1 MSEKRRTAVIVG
13 GTVAAL
19 LIGGGAFAAW
29 QLLAAKGPAP
39 EEILPTSTI
48 GVVTLDLDPSA
59 EQKVAALRAIRKFP
73 ALKKEVGVKD
83 DEDLRAFAFDKV
95 QEEGSCEGAS
105 YQDDVKPWL
114 GQRVALAA
122 VDLGDEAPAPAL
134 VVQVTDAEKA
144 RAGVRQL
151 VEKCGDPGEDFGFTT
166 TDDFLIVSDSDEHA
180 KAIARSG
187 ADKPLTDD
195 AAYQQWSEELGD
207 AGVLNFYVAKAAAE
221 HLAEL
226 GPQELGGVGQ
236 PDAKAMEDA
245 LDEFDGAAGTVRFAD
260 GGLELAVAAGGS
272 EKYVADAP
280 VGAQVGAL
288 PTDTAMALGF
298 GVPKDLAQTTLKQL
312 EDAMGP
318 ELEAQLAQMEAELG
332 LTFPEDVQTLLGEGV
347 TFSLGGEAP
356 ESFDE
361 IGSPGDVPV
370 GITIEGEPEEIR
382 GVIGKIEEGAGADLT
397 ELGVA
402 SRDDDSTLAL
412 ASSDGYATRLIETG
426 GLGDTARFTGVV
438 PEAADSSSIF
448 FMDFNSSWV
457 DLLTDAADDAE
468 LTANVE
474 PLEALGVSAWRDGDI
489 TRALVRLTTD

>member
-13 GTVAAL
+13 GTLTAL
-19 LIGGGAFAAW
+19 LIGGGAIATW
-29 QLLAAKGPAP
+29 RLLAANGPAP
-39 EEILPTSTI
+39 EEVLPTSTI

-59 EQKVAALRAIRKFP
+59 GQKVAALRAIRKFP
-73 ALKKEVGVKD
+73 ALKEAVGVKD
-83 DEDLRAFAFDKV
+83 DEDLRELAFDKI
-95 QEEGSCEGAS
+95 QEEGGCEGVS
-105 YQDDVKPWL
+105 YQDAVKPWL

-122 VDLGDEAPAPAL
+122 VDLGEEAPTPAL
-134 VVQVTDAEKA
+134 VVQVADAEKA

-151 VEKCGDPGEDFGFTT
+151 LEKCGDPGDDFGYTT
-166 TDDFLIVSDSDEHA
+166 TDDFLIVSDSNRHA
-180 KAIARSG
+180 KEIAKTG

-195 AAYQQWSEELGD
+195 AAYQKWAEELGD
-207 AGVLNFYVAKAAAE
+207 AGVLNFYVAKAAAG

-226 GPQELGGVGQ
+226 GRQELDGVGQ
-236 PDAKAMEDA
+236 PDAEAMEEA

-260 GGLELAVAAGGS
+260 SGLELAVAGGGS

-280 VGAQVGAL
+280 VGAQIGAL
-288 PTDTAMALGF
+288 PTDTAMAFGF

-318 ELEAQLAQMEAELG
+318 ELEAQLAQTEAELG
-332 LTFPEDVQTLLGEGV
+332 LTFPEDVQTLLGQGV

-370 GITIEGEPEEIR
+370 GITIEGEPEKIR
-382 GVIGKIEEGAGADLT
+382 GVIGKIEQAVGAELA

-412 ASSDGYATRLIETG
+412 ASSDGYATRLIEDG
-426 GLGDTARFTGVV
+426 GLGDVARFNGVV
-438 PEAADSSSIF
+438 PEAVDSSSIF
-448 FMDFNSSWV
+448 FVDFNSSWV
-457 DLLTDAADDAE
+457 DLLTGAADDAE

-474 PLEALGVSAWRDGDI
+474 PLDALGVSAWRDGDVI
-489 TRALVRLTTD
+489 RALVRLTTD